1 MRRAVALAVLVTI
14 LAPPAR
20 ASAAA
25 PLPALPAVVRVNVTP
40 QGLGRTVIAS
50 SGTIVV
56 RAPDGGVAY
65 SGTQRLVVRTNV
77 RRVEGAD
84 LALAEAPAR
93 VSPAERAERLL
104 AIRDARVALDL
115 ARTWASIVAVP
126 FEVAALAAR
135 TSAVADAVFTAQRPE
150 RVTFAA
156 TGGLLSVNGRLFRG
170 TLEVALGDDGRPIVV
185 NAVATGDYLASVVG
199 SEVPPSWEPEALAA
213 QAIAARTY
221 LYTRLGRHAS
231 YDLEG
236 DTRDQ
241 AYDGVAAEAPST
253 REAVARTAGV
263 IATYRGAPIEALYSA
278 NAGGVTE
285 DSENVFGVAQP
296 YLRSVP
302 SPTDAIAAETSWAAT
317 SYEWTRELTAAQL
330 GDELRSR
337 GVDVGL
343 PLRIELLAV
352 SGAGRVT
359 SARVV
364 GTSGTQD
371 IGRDRTRYYFGLR
384 STLFTVVVR
393 SGGEPEWVSADD
405 EVRLADMAALGAL
418 RVRGRYEHVV
428 DEWGRPLG
436 IRFVE
441 WLYVLPARFA
451 FAGRGFGHGVGLSQ
465 WGAQGMAVAGA
476 SAEQILRHYYTGIAL
491 AQVGGG

>member
-1 MRRAVALAVLVTI
+1 MRRRAVALAVLAAL
-14 LAPPAR
+14 LAPPAP
-20 ASAAA
+20 AAA
-25 PLPALPAVVRVNVTP
+25 ASLPALPAVVRVNVTA
-40 QGLGRTVIAS
+40 QGLGRTTIGAS
-50 SGTIVV
+50 GAIVV
-56 RAPDGGVAY
+56 RAPDGGVVY

-77 RRVEGAD
+77 RRVEGAE
-84 LALAEAPAR
+84 LALAEAPPR
-93 VSPAERAERLL
+93 VSAAERAERLL
-104 AIRDARVALDL
+104 QVRDARVAEGL
-115 ARTWASIVAVP
+115 ARTWASIVTVP
-126 FEVAALAAR
+126 FEVATLAAR
-135 TSAVADAVFTAQRPE
+135 TSVAADAVFTAQRPE
-150 RVTFAA
+150 RLTFAA
-156 TGGLLSVNGRLFRG
+156 TDGLLSVDGRIFRG
-170 TLEVALGDDGRPIVV
+170 TLEIALGDDGRPIVV

-199 SEVPPSWEPEALAA
+199 SEVPSSWEPEALAA

-241 AYDGVAAEAPST
+241 QYDGVAAEARPT

-302 SPTDAIAAETSWAAT
+302 SPTDAIATRTSWAAS
-317 SYEWTRELTAAQL
+317 SYEWTRELTAARL
-330 GDELRSR
+330 GEELRSR
-337 GVDVGL
+337 GMDVGL
-343 PLRIELLAV
+343 PLRIELLEVTA
-352 SGAGRVT
+352 AGRVVR
-359 SARVV
+359 ARIA
-364 GTSGTQD
+364 GTSGTRD
-371 IGRDRTRYYFGLR
+371 IGKDRARYYFGLR

-393 SGGEPEWVSADD
+393 SGGEPEWVSAGDQA
-405 EVRLADMAALGAL
+405 RLAEMAALGAV

-428 DEWGRPLG
+428 DDWGRPLG

-451 FAGRGFGHGVGLSQ
+451 FVGRGFGHGVGMSQ
-465 WGAQGMAVAGA
+465 WGAQGMALAGA
-476 SAEQILRHYYTGIAL
+476 TAERILTYYYTGIAL